1 MTRTGGMGLSAES
14 ALRGNM
20 FIHFDNYEVQQ
31 PYKEQDLSTP
41 SLHLKPDSLR
51 TLLRYLQ

>member
-1 MTRTGGMGLSAES
+1 MGLSAES